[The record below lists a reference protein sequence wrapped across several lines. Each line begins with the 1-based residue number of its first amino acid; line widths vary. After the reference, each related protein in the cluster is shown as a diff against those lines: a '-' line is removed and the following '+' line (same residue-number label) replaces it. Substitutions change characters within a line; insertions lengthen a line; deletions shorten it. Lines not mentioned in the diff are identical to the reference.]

1 MTRSLYLTA
10 ANTPPVAHPFRGEA
24 FHNASTKMLINHP
37 RHSERSEDLCTIARF
52 MRDESLFDLGVLRC
66 PAPPFVTFIGIPY

>member
-10 ANTPPVAHPFRGEA
+10 ATSPPVAHPFRGEA

-37 RHSERSEDLCTIARF
+37 RHSERSPRSEK
-52 MRDESLFDLGVLRC
+52 SLFDLSILRC